1 MLESLQ
7 AKWPIIAFPERLN
20 LGDPGVRELVQG
32 LLDARRGD
40 DRQEGGR
47 APRVQ
52 AGMAMLAAAMRAKAG
67 EITKAEVLDLVETV
81 ARLLP
86 LDLRYRAA
94 VRAFAN
100 RILLVGDPVQPPH
113 AFAGEELHAF
123 LLEDGERMA
132 AE

>member
-1 MLESLQ
+1 MT
-7 AKWPIIAFPERLN
+7 
-20 LGDPGVRELVQG
+20 
-32 LLDARRGD
+32 
-40 DRQEGGR
+40 

-52 AGMAMLAAAMRAKAG
+52 AGMAMLGAALRAKAG
-67 EITKAEVLDLVETV
+67 EITKPEVLDLLETV
-81 ARLLP
+81 ALLVP
-86 LDLRYRAA
+86 DDLRYRAA

-100 RILLVGDPVQPPH
+100 RILLIGDPAQPPH

>member
-1 MLESLQ
+1 
-7 AKWPIIAFPERLN
+7 
-20 LGDPGVRELVQG
+20 
-32 LLDARRGD
+32 
-40 DRQEGGR
+40 
-47 APRVQ
+47 
-52 AGMAMLAAAMRAKAG
+52 MAMLGAALRAKSG
-67 EITKAEVLDLVETV
+67 QITKPEVLDLVETV

-86 LDLRYRAA
+86 DDLRYRAA

-100 RILLVGDPVQPPH
+100 RILLIGDPVLPPH